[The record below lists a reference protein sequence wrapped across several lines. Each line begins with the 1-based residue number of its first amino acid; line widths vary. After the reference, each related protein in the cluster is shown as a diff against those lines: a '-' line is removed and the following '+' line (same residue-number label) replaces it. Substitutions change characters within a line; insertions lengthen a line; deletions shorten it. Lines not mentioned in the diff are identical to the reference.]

1 MDKINDNVTKK
12 LTFGIECGSFESEKI
27 IVHKILLQRVWHID
41 QIQTIPKYIM
51 KENEI
56 YIYIYIYIYIRFPLE
71 RLKSTS
77 SQKTSLEVE

>member
-27 IVHKILLQRVWHID
+27 IVHKILLQRLWHID

-51 KENEI
+51 KENET
-56 YIYIYIYIYIRFPLE
+56 FETFENETFESDE
-71 RLKSTS
+71 RIKRILKYY
-77 SQKTSLEVE
+77 